1 MAVNKW
7 EAEQEPVELEERV
20 VQIIRTAKVV
30 QGGRR
35 FSFRALVVVGD
46 KNGRVGVGIGKANEV
61 PAAIRKGV
69 IRAKKNMIKVPIV
82 GTTIP
87 HPITV
92 KFGAAKLMLK
102 PASPG
107 TGVIAAGGVR
117 AVLEAAGIKDIL
129 TKSLGSNNVLNV
141 TQAAFKAL
149 KELQDPEEVARLRGV
164 PVERVQPF
172 WMRKKR
178 KRHEQ
183 QEDANA

>member
-1 MAVNKW
+1 MAVDKR
-7 EAEQEPVELEERV
+7 EMEQEPVELEERV

-30 QGGRR
+30 KGGRR

-46 KNGRVGVGIGKANEV
+46 KQGRVGVGIGKANEV
-61 PAAIRKGV
+61 PDAIRKG
-69 IRAKKNMIKVPIV
+69 ITRAKRNMIRVPIV

-92 KFGAAKLMLK
+92 KFGAAELMLK

-117 AVLEAAGIKDIL
+117 AVMEAAGIRDIL

-141 TQAAFKAL
+141 TQAAFEAL
-149 KELQDPEEVARLRGV
+149 KQLQDPEEVARLRGL
-164 PVERVQPF
+164 PLERVQPF
-172 WMRKKR
+172 WMRKR
-178 KRHEQ
+178 KKHG
-183 QEDANA
+183 QEEANA